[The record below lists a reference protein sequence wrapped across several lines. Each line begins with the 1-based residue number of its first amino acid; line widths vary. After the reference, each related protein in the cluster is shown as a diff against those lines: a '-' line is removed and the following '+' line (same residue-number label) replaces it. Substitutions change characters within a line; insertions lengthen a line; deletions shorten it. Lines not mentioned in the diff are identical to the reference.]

1 MKTLPPGPYLC
12 SSMNKTYSNKNIWLF
27 FCLVMN
33 LRPFLRSFHST
44 PSSLD
49 VTDNKNN
56 KLKSETES
64 KTDKLKSDSDKLKS
78 ETDSKNDKLR
88 PDSDKLKSDSDNLRP
103 EAESDRRE
111 RSFDC
116 RRIKDVSPGRR
127 SMTDQVDLERS
138 SVSDRVRVSIFYSSW
153 SFRLVVRISVLFIEF
168 EF

>member
-1 MKTLPPGPYLC
+1 MK
-12 SSMNKTYSNKNIWLF
+12 
-27 FCLVMN
+27 

-56 KLKSETES
+56 KLKSENEKLKSEAET

-78 ETDSKNDKLR
+78 ETETKTDKLR
-88 PDSDKLKSDSDNLRP
+88 SETDKLKSDSDNLRP
-103 EAESDRRE
+103 EAESDRRK

-138 SVSDRVRVSIFYSSW
+138 SVSDKVRVMILYSSV
-153 SFRLVVRISVLFIEF
+153 SFRLLVRISVLFIEF

>member
-1 MKTLPPGPYLC
+1 MK
-12 SSMNKTYSNKNIWLF
+12 
-27 FCLVMN
+27 

-56 KLKSETES
+56 KLKSENEKLKSEAET
-64 KTDKLKSDSDKLKS
+64 KTDKLRPDSVKLKSDSDKLKSDSDKLKS
-78 ETDSKNDKLR
+78 
-88 PDSDKLKSDSDNLRP
+88 DSDKLRP
-103 EAESDRRE
+103 EAESDRRK